1 MSSVLIEKEKKNL
14 DAKKTCDF
22 HYSEMS
28 VKTKIIDNYF
38 SVRLPCTELIFLCN
52 CQARGNFYSINKNV
66 LWV

>member
-14 DAKKTCDF
+14 DAKKT
-22 HYSEMS
+22 EMS
-28 VKTKIIDNYF
+28 VKTKVIDNYF